1 MKKGNKGHVNRV
13 LFSVS
18 KIIQYCKNIFSLW
31 PAASSMFIKPTVLQL
46 VYWTT
51 SCWSSKNHDE
61 KKFRDVFL
69 FFFFFL
75 ETRFEHDLLKTKMV
89 CMCWSCVV
97 VQVVSIFCTVSSTT
111 SSFKGTTSFVRT
123 GVVPGRYLYFIFL
136 GQRYM
141 DKTLKSENLQ
151 CAFKADFKTS
161 SISKSELVDLSP
173 KQHTKCFTKVR

>member
-1 MKKGNKGHVNRV
+1 MASSIHYVYKTHSITACLLDHIMLKQQKHNE
-13 LFSVS
+13 
-18 KIIQYCKNIFSLW
+18 KNIW
-31 PAASSMFIKPTVLQL
+31 
-46 VYWTT
+46 
-51 SCWSSKNHDE
+51 
-61 KKFRDVFL
+61 DVFL
-69 FFFFFL
+69 FNFL
-75 ETRFEHDLLKTKMV
+75 ETQFKHDSLKTKMV

-97 VQVVSIFCTVSSTT
+97 AQVVSIFCTVSCTT